1 MTARRVLGWVGGII
15 VGLLILVAVLLVFLN
30 TAAGKRVLLGQLA
43 GFTMAN
49 GLNYQAEAIDGS
61 IYGRMTIRGLEIRDL
76 RGLLVTS
83 PAVLVD
89 WSPTALFDGL
99 RIVLSE
105 VDAETITLL
114 RSPSINPSDP
124 DDPLLPDIDIEIG
137 RLRIGSFV
145 IEPAV
150 TGQRHAVRLAG
161 SASISDGRAVVAL
174 DGAARQGAGLA
185 GGDTLVLRLDAV
197 PEDNRLDVDVR
208 LAAPVGGLVDG
219 FAGLGRPLTAR
230 IAGEGSWAR
239 WQGRLTAGSAGTSLA
254 DVALTAAD
262 GTFTA
267 KGRTDPGALLEG
279 PAQAMLRALDLD
291 ITARVAERRVN
302 LVARIG
308 GDAFVA
314 EASGLVDLGESRF
327 ENVVLGAQ
335 LLRPGVLAEDLG
347 GDDVRLAATID
358 GGFGTPTIAY
368 RISAA
373 MLRFDA
379 TKVEGLVASGR
390 ATIDSERILVP
401 VTARA
406 RRVTGLNAAAGG
418 LLTNLAIDGDLAW
431 SNGQLLSDNLRL
443 RSDRIDA
450 TAIIIADV
458 AEGRYAGTLKGRV
471 NDYRV
476 EGLGRVDLVTD
487 ARLVTLPAGGFGING
502 TARIATRTIENEA
515 LREQL
520 GGNAI
525 VTAGFGYDPAGAA
538 TLNNL
543 RLTSPLLRIT
553 QGSGSYRTDSGRIA
567 LDVRAISTTYG
578 PASIVASGTLDRPV
592 AQLRAERPGLG
603 LDVRDLV
610 ADLTGSAAG
619 YRIVASG
626 GSAYGP
632 LTGDVLVRTG
642 PVLAVDINRARVAGI
657 DARGSVRQT
666 PAGPFAGAITLD
678 GSGIAGTV
686 RLAAADANQR
696 ADVNVRARSAQIPGD
711 VPITIGSGAA
721 QATAILFP
729 EAPSITGS
737 ADLSD
742 VRSGTLLVARAR
754 SRFDYRGGSGN
765 VSLVAN
771 GSAAS
776 PFNVAA
782 QAQLAPERIVANAN
796 GAFNGI
802 AFRLAAPAVVT
813 RAAGEWRLAPA
824 TIVFPQGRARVAG
837 RYGAQTQLNA
847 VLDSVDLAIANIFV
861 PGLGLGGKA
870 SGSID
875 ATLADVPN
883 IDARIDVAGF
893 TRTAAYTISAPVD
906 ISTTAR
912 LSGAGGAVSAAI
924 RRGSATIG
932 RLQARVGAL
941 PAGDGIAARLMTAP
955 LSGGIRYG
963 GPAEVLWAMAGIG
976 GQDVTGPIAIAA
988 DFGGRVEAPQLT
1000 GTIRANALRY
1010 TNQDYGTVIR
1020 DIALQGRFSQSRFQ
1034 LTSLTGRAGDG
1045 TVAASGVVGLDA
1057 ASGFPADLDVTFDR
1071 AQLARGDALGAQA
1084 TGALKIT
1091 NGPDG
1096 ALVRGTIDIPEAR
1109 YEIIRTGES
1118 EIRQLAGVRR
1128 KTSATAAG
1136 AGAAS
1141 PAGEST
1147 PPPPG
1152 PATLRL
1158 DVRVRADNQIF
1169 VSGMGLEAEWET
1181 DMRITGTA
1189 AAPRIIGRL
1198 EVIRG
1203 TYSFAGRRFELGQ
1216 NGAIVFD
1223 GGAFTNP
1230 ELSLSAETTVEGV
1243 TAIINI
1249 GGRAQAPQITFTSSP
1264 NLPQDE
1270 VLSRLL
1276 FGASVTNISPI
1287 QAVQLAAALNSLRG
1301 SGGGL
1306 NPLGKLRSVTGVDRL
1321 RVLGEDK
1328 TTGRGTSVAAGQ
1340 YISNNIYVEVITD
1353 ARGFTATQ
1361 LEIGLTRT
1369 LSLLSSTGSFGGSNV
1384 TLRFA
1389 RDY

>member
-1 MTARRVLGWVGGII
+1 M
-15 VGLLILVAVLLVFLN
+15 
-30 TAAGKRVLLGQLA
+30 
-43 GFTMAN
+43 
-49 GLNYQAEAIDGS
+49 
-61 IYGRMTIRGLEIRDL
+61 
-76 RGLLVTS
+76 
-83 PAVLVD
+83 
-89 WSPTALFDGL
+89 
-99 RIVLSE
+99 
-105 VDAETITLL
+105 
-114 RSPSINPSDP
+114 
-124 DDPLLPDIDIEIG
+124 
-137 RLRIGSFV
+137 
-145 IEPAV
+145 
-150 TGQRHAVRLAG
+150 
-161 SASISDGRAVVAL
+161 
-174 DGAARQGAGLA
+174 
-185 GGDTLVLRLDAV
+185 
-197 PEDNRLDVDVR
+197 
-208 LAAPVGGLVDG
+208 
-219 FAGLGRPLTAR
+219 
-230 IAGEGSWAR
+230 
-239 WQGRLTAGSAGTSLA
+239 
-254 DVALTAAD
+254 
-262 GTFTA
+262 
-267 KGRTDPGALLEG
+267 
-279 PAQAMLRALDLD
+279 
-291 ITARVAERRVN
+291 
-302 LVARIG
+302 
-308 GDAFVA
+308 
-314 EASGLVDLGESRF
+314 
-327 ENVVLGAQ
+327 
-335 LLRPGVLAEDLG
+335 
-347 GDDVRLAATID
+347 
-358 GGFGTPTIAY
+358 
-368 RISAA
+368 
-373 MLRFDA
+373 
-379 TKVEGLVASGR
+379 
-390 ATIDSERILVP
+390 
-401 VTARA
+401 
-406 RRVTGLNAAAGG
+406 
-418 LLTNLAIDGDLAW
+418 
-431 SNGQLLSDNLRL
+431 
-443 RSDRIDA
+443 
-450 TAIIIADV
+450 
-458 AEGRYAGTLKGRV
+458 
-471 NDYRV
+471 
-476 EGLGRVDLVTD
+476 
-487 ARLVTLPAGGFGING
+487 
-502 TARIATRTIENEA
+502 
-515 LREQL
+515 
-520 GGNAI
+520 
-525 VTAGFGYDPAGAA
+525 
-538 TLNNL
+538 
-543 RLTSPLLRIT
+543 
-553 QGSGSYRTDSGRIA
+553 
-567 LDVRAISTTYG
+567 
-578 PASIVASGTLDRPV
+578 
-592 AQLRAERPGLG
+592 
-603 LDVRDLV
+603 
-610 ADLTGSAAG
+610 
-619 YRIVASG
+619 
-626 GSAYGP
+626 
-632 LTGDVLVRTG
+632 
-642 PVLAVDINRARVAGI
+642 
-657 DARGSVRQT
+657 
-666 PAGPFAGAITLD
+666 
-678 GSGIAGTV
+678 
-686 RLAAADANQR
+686 
-696 ADVNVRARSAQIPGD
+696 NVRARSAQIPGD

-1057 ASGFPADLDVTFDR
+1057 ASGLPADLDVTFDR

-1223 GGAFTNP
+1223 GGAVTNP